1 MRKIYIVGAGGFG
14 REVLWLLDRINS
26 HKPTWDFVGFIDDNI
41 SGSLASGYPILGG
54 CEYFGALEDEAWVVV
69 AIGSPRVK
77 KTIVERLQAYHN
89 IRFATLVDPSV
100 LLSGSVTIDEGSIIC
115 AGSVLTVDIEIGK
128 HVAIN
133 LNCTVGHDAVLQDYA
148 TVYPGVH
155 ISGNV
160 NVGQCVE
167 LGTGSQIIQGKK
179 IENKIVV
186 GAGSVITKDLSK
198 QGTYVGAPVRRIK

>member
-14 REVLWLLDRINS
+14 REILWLLDRINS
-26 HKPTWDFVGFIDDNI
+26 YKPTWDFVGFIDDNI
-41 SGSLASGYPILGG
+41 SGSVTSEHPILGG
-54 CEYFGALEDEAWVVV
+54 CEYFRTLAGEAWVVV

-77 KTIVERLQAYHN
+77 KAIVERLQAYPN

-160 NVGQCVE
+160 TVGQCVE

-179 IENKIVV
+179 IEHKIVV
-186 GAGSVITKDLSK
+186 GAGSVVTKDLLE
-198 QGTYVGAPVRRIK
+198 QGTYVGAPVRRVK

>member
-14 REVLWLLDRINS
+14 REILWLLDRINS
-26 HKPTWDFVGFIDDNI
+26 YKPTWDFVGFIDDNI
-41 SGSLASGYPILGG
+41 SGSVTSEHPILGG
-54 CEYFGALEDEAWVVV
+54 CEYFRTLAGEAWVVV

-77 KTIVERLQAYHN
+77 KAIVERLQAYPN
-89 IRFATLVDPSV
+89 IRFATLIDPSAM
-100 LLSGSVTIDEGSIIC
+100 LSSSVTIDEGSIVC
-115 AGSVLTVDIEIGK
+115 AGSILTVDIEIGK
-128 HVAIN
+128 HVAVN
-133 LNCTVGHDAVLQDYA
+133 LDCTVGHDAVLQDYV

-179 IENKIVV
+179 IEHKIVV
-186 GAGSVITKDLSK
+186 GAGSVITKDLSE
-198 QGTYVGAPVRRIK
+198 QGTYAGAPVRRVK